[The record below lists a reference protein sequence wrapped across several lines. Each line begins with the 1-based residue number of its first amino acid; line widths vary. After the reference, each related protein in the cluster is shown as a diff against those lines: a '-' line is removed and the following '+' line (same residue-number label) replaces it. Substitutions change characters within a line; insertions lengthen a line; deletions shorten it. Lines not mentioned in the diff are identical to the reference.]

1 MNSQHKKSELFNG
14 ETPNQEVHFFSLV
27 IIDESGSMSPIAPF
41 VLETHNGIVQDIITD
56 MKEYPLMRQYFNS
69 WTFEGSNI
77 RERISLVEI
86 NDQSIPQLQDFRPG
100 GSTPLFDALG
110 TALTKLEREILSRPE
125 WKKTYVSVSVISD
138 GEENSS
144 RLFSGMEVK
153 RLIERLRL
161 LGWKFE
167 YYGADHD
174 IEAAAANIGISD
186 AKTWDKSAQ
195 GMQGVR
201 TERYYSNKLFYSM
214 IFPNT
219 EEGKDSKS

>member
-1 MNSQHKKSELFNG
+1 MNSQHTNSAPFNG

-27 IIDESGSMSPIAPF
+27 IIDESGSMQPIAPF
-41 VLETHNGIVQDIITD
+41 VLETHNGIVQDIIKD

-69 WTFEGSNI
+69 WTFEGSKI
-77 RERISLVEI
+77 RERIPLMEI
-86 NDQSIPQLQDFRPG
+86 NDQVIPQLQDFRPG
-100 GSTPLFDALG
+100 GSTPLYDALG
-110 TALTKLEREILSRPE
+110 TALTKLEREILSHPE
-125 WKKTYVSVSVISD
+125 WKKTYVSVSIISD

-144 RLFSGMEVK
+144 RSYSGMEIK

-174 IEAAAANIGISD
+174 IEAAASQIGIPE
-186 AKTWDKSAQ
+186 AKSWDKTSY

-201 TERYYSNKLFYSM
+201 TDRSVSNKLFYSM
-214 IFPNT
+214 IFPESEN
-219 EEGKDSKS
+219 GKDSK